1 MKRLA
6 MIMMCIALM
15 MLQPVCS
22 MAEGLIVTITSDQQ
36 RYELDDVAYITIDIE
51 NKTGKNVKNLNLLH
65 HLPDGLTYAEDWEK
79 GKMFIAK
86 LDDGDT
92 AQIQIA
98 VKKEMPKLAVKIRAD
113 KKVYSDSDIA
123 ELTAVIENVSENTI
137 RNIDLT
143 HILPNGLIYANG
155 TSGQVHVVDSLAAH
169 ETAEVKLYVQ
179 KAVFPPKTGEE
190 ALPVIF
196 WWGTASAA
204 CLMLIRLNRKER
216 KVR

>member
-98 VKKEMPKLAVKIRAD
+98 VKKEIPKLAVKIRAD
-113 KKVYSDSDIA
+113 KKVYGDSDIA
-123 ELTAVIENVSENTI
+123 ELTAVVENMSENTI
-137 RNIDLT
+137 KNIDLT
-143 HILPNGLIYANG
+143 HILPNGLVHANG
-155 TSGQVHVVDSLAAH
+155 TSGKVHVVDSLAAY

-196 WWGTASAA
+196 WWGTASVS
-204 CLMLIRLNRKER
+204 CLTFILLNRKER
-216 KVR
+216 KV